1 MIRPAAVFAAVLLAS
16 GVAVAQ
22 DGSGVAITQ
31 TNPVRPGSSDAARAA
46 QVGAPAPPLPQAMPR
61 PRDRIVAGSTPPA
74 VGPVPY
80 TQVTG
85 ERGQAYSRLDLA
97 PVATSA
103 EAPASPTRRAEGRN
117 TSTVV
122 PTGPDRCDPQNGGA
136 DPACARVIETRAA
149 DFPAPNPE
157 PLSPEQRLLAT
168 QNEQRLVP
176 NDLNAAARRLANGE
190 VDGSNAALAVAS
202 MALNRPAPEER
213 DAETPELDAATQAI
227 VAGVI
232 GVIGAGAPAAP
243 PN

>member
-1 MIRPAAVFAAVLLAS
+1 MIRSAAVFAAVLLAS
-16 GVAVAQ
+16 GAAVGQ

-31 TNPVRPGSSDAARAA
+31 TNPTRPGSSDAARAA
-46 QVGAPAPPLPQAMPR
+46 QVGAPAAPLPQAEPR
-61 PRDRIVAGSTPPA
+61 PRDRTVSGSTPPA
-74 VGPVPY
+74 DGPVPY

-97 PVATSA
+97 TGRPSA
-103 EAPASPTRRAEGRN
+103 EAPASPARRAEGRN

-122 PTGPDRCDPQNGGA
+122 PTGPDRCDPQNA
-136 DPACARVIETRAA
+136 QALAACARVIETRAG

-168 QNEQRLVP
+168 QNEQRTAP
-176 NDLNAAARRLANGE
+176 NDLGAAARRLANGE

-202 MALNRPAPEER
+202 MALNRPAPDEE
-213 DAETPELDAATQAI
+213 DAETPALDAATQAI

-232 GVIGAGAPAAP
+232 GVIGAGAPVT